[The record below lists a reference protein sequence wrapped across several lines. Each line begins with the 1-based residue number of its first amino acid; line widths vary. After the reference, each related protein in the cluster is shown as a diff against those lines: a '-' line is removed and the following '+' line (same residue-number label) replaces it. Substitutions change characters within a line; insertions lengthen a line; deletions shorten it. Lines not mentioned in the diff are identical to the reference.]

1 MPWLPFRKGVFAS
14 GTRCLRD
21 NDVMVSKGVVE
32 AGVSRRD
39 VDCVK
44 VQQEANM
51 EGKEEVGRGR
61 RQQGSK

>member
-1 MPWLPFRKGVFAS
+1 
-14 GTRCLRD
+14 
-21 NDVMVSKGVVE
+21 MVSKGVVE

-39 VDCVK
+39 VACMQ

-51 EGKEEVGRGR
+51 KGEEEAGRGR